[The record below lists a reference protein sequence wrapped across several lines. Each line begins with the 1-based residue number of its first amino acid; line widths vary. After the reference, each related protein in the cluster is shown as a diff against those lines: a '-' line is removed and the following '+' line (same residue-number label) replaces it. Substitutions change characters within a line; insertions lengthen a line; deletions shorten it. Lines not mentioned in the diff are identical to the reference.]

1 MQVPN
6 DEEDITSQ
14 PKELIVEI
22 ENKSILKPFIG
33 GFKNIKNDIEYHDAY
48 TQTGPPLEKLKY
60 DDISR
65 DTQTVEIRD
74 ECDDTPYS
82 RSTQAFGDAT
92 ELIHISDV
100 SDYNITPRPYESY
113 AMVVARERKLTKI
126 RLIQKNF
133 RAYMIRMMIKKKAAE
148 YRRLL
153 EEQRRRENM
162 IEEIY
167 VNRHKRE
174 MVIKTLPIT
183 KEDFD
188 VLYSQIAMWKQKEI
202 IKISELHS
210 GAPKIAALNCL
221 LDNEITLLNA
231 IDKQKLML
239 REKAKDLK
247 NDKILKD
254 LGKPKEWI
262 GYNSEN
268 ITILN
273 LINVCS

>member
-1 MQVPN
+1 MPN
-6 DEEDITSQ
+6 DEGEEEGP
-14 PKELIVEI
+14 PKELLVEI
-22 ENKSILKPFIG
+22 ENKSIIKPFLG
-33 GFKNIKNDIEYHDAY
+33 GFKDIKNNIEYHDAY
-48 TQTGPPLEKLKY
+48 TQTGPAFERLKY
-60 DDISR
+60 DEIASR
-65 DTQTVEIRD
+65 DTQTVEQRD

-82 RSTQAFGDAT
+82 RSTQAFGDAS
-92 ELIHISDV
+92 ELIQIPSS
-100 SDYNITPRPYESY
+100 SDYSIVPRPYESHE
-113 AMVVARERKLTKI
+113 MIVNREKKLKKI

-148 YRRLL
+148 FRRLL

-174 MVIKTLPIT
+174 MVIKSLPVT

-188 VLYSQIAMWKQKEI
+188 VLYSQIAMWKQREI
-202 IKISELHS
+202 KKISELHS

-231 IDKQKLML
+231 IDKQKLAL
-239 REKAKDLK
+239 REKAKEMKNDSILK
-247 NDKILKD
+247 N

-262 GYNSEN
+262 GYNSE
-268 ITILN
+268 
-273 LINVCS
+273 INFNV